1 MSTPEAGGPGGGNAP
16 SEAGPK
22 SQDGEETERGGL
34 RRRLSERLRR
44 RKPET
49 SESTSAPESPSA
61 LESPPPEPLFSL
73 DPPEEEK
80 KPKRSSELT
89 FRAKTRFQ
97 AIGYWLGEKRQ
108 LAWRGL
114 QRGGA
119 ATAAGARSAG
129 AWWSRRSRGT
139 KVRVGA
145 VAGVVVLYLILKFLA
160 LPGVPCQVSAAKE
173 CAPSNQTIAYV
184 PRDAVLYA
192 HITVNSSSHQWDL
205 EQELGDELPSFTALL
220 QSDTK
225 ALGGPAGR
233 PLDLS
238 GEVLPWVKDDLA
250 LLAVPG
256 PKGTTPE
263 TYVAGVGDSDR
274 ANQFA
279 ASLSPGG
286 PAKQAK
292 VGDVSLTVHS
302 NGVATARSSD
312 QLLFGNVV
320 AVRAALAA
328 EAGRVPGLEGSDQ
341 DGARDQLPDV
351 RFAEVYL
358 SRAGVQ
364 RFLPPAATGASQL
377 DTFVDYGAT
386 SGMAAGARARDDGVQ
401 VNLVSELDPELEQRS
416 PTVFASLPDF
426 EPGLADEAGPRALG
440 YIGVGDLGP
449 AINEALE
456 TAGAGAQGLAGS
468 LRALAQ
474 NLQKQA
480 GVDPLKDLLPA
491 LGGQAALFAEPTGAA
506 PYATLIVDDVD
517 EKKAGGALAALQ
529 GPLLRSLSAGGA
541 QVPSFRTTDVDGVS
555 VHSVQ
560 VSPAVDLSYATFDG
574 KLVVS
579 TRPEGI
585 SQVRSSG
592 DNLAGT
598 SAYEDATDRLPD
610 RVSALVFLNLDE
622 VLGLAQQAGLAEN
635 PLYASLSE
643 DISRV
648 GSLGLAVQGSDDE
661 LQSELFLA
669 IHD

>member
-1 MSTPEAGGPGGGNAP
+1 MSTPETGGPGGGHAP
-16 SEAGPK
+16 SESGSK
-22 SQDGEETERGGL
+22 SPDGEETQRGG
-34 RRRLSERLRR
+34 RHRLRDRLR
-44 RKPET
+44 RKPE
-49 SESTSAPESPSA
+49 APESP
-61 LESPPPEPLFSL
+61 PQRPPEEADTQPLKPLFSL

-80 KPKRSSELT
+80 RPKLSSELG
-89 FRAKTRFQ
+89 FRAKTRFR
-97 AIGYWLGEKRQ
+97 AIGYWLREKRQ
-108 LAWRGL
+108 IVWRGL

-119 ATAAGARSAG
+119 ATATGTRSAG
-129 AWWSRRSRGT
+129 VWWSRRSRGT
-139 KVRVGA
+139 KIRVGA
-145 VAGVVVLYLILKFLA
+145 VPGVVILYLILKFLA
-160 LPGVPCQVSAAKE
+160 VPGVPCQVSAAKE
-173 CAPSNQTIAYV
+173 CAPSDHTIAYV
-184 PRDAVLYA
+184 PHDAVLYA
-192 HITVNSSSHQWDL
+192 HLTVNSSSHQWDL

-263 TYVAGVGDSDR
+263 TYIAGVGDGDR

-286 PAKQAK
+286 PVKQAK
-292 VGDVSLTVHS
+292 VGDVSLSVYS
-302 NGVATARSSD
+302 NSVATARSGD
-312 QLLFGNVV
+312 QLLFGNVA
-320 AVRAALAA
+320 AVRAALGAKD
-328 EAGRVPGLEGSDQ
+328 GQVPRLEGSDP
-341 DGARDQLPDV
+341 GAARDQLPDV

-364 RFLPPAATGASQL
+364 RFLPPEATGASQL
-377 DTFVDYGAT
+377 DTFVNYGAT

-401 VNLVSELDPELEQRS
+401 VNLVSELDPKLEQRS
-416 PTVFASLPDF
+416 PTVFASLPEF
-426 EPGLADEAGPRALG
+426 EPGLASEAGPRALG
-440 YIGVGDLGP
+440 YIGVGELGP
-449 AINEALE
+449 AINKALE

-474 NLQKQA
+474 SLQKQA

-491 LGGQAALFAEPTGAA
+491 LGGQAALVAEPTATA
-506 PYATLIVDDVD
+506 PYAALIVDDVD
-517 EKKAGGALAALQ
+517 EKKAGDALAALQ

-555 VHSVQ
+555 VRSVQ
-560 VSPAVDLSYATFDG
+560 VSPAVDLSYAIFDG
-574 KLVVS
+574 KLVIS
-579 TRPEGI
+579 TQPEGI

-598 SAYEDATDRLPD
+598 SAYEDATDPLPD
-610 RVSALVFLNLDE
+610 RVSALVFLNLEE